1 MSRTSWSWDKRR
13 RLALAINLVVLCG
26 VTCVAVVS
34 SDSSDWQPLELV
46 FVLGAFA
53 IASDLLSVRIKGI
66 AAADGGSTGWWFTV
80 NAPYV
85 LAVVLLGAAPAV
97 AIAAV
102 SLPDRRNTL
111 ANPLAGRCRELRQLR
126 NAPGSSGRCWLLG
139 DRRRRSRGWRCA
151 SSAPSCDAIYEFGVI
166 MSFLLNAAYGAL
178 AYGEVLRERHSQ
190 RMASSARGGVAHRSR
205 HGPDG
210 VHLRNQLA
218 WARSWCS
225 SRSS

>member
-66 AAADGGSTGWWFTV
+66 AAADGGSTAWWFTV

-85 LAVVLLGAAPAV
+85 LAAVLLGAAPAV
-97 AIAAV
+97 SIAAV
-102 SLPDRRNTL
+102 SLL
-111 ANPLAGRCRELRQLR
+111 IVEI
-126 NAPGSSGRCWLLG
+126 
-139 DRRRRSRGWRCA
+139 RSRTCWR
-151 SSAPSCDAIYEFGVI
+151 DAVANYVNYATH
-166 MSFLLNAAYGAL
+166 LVAL
-178 AYGEVLRERHSQ
+178 ALL
-190 RMASSARGGVAHRSR
+190 ASWVI
-205 HGPDG
+205 DE
-210 VHLRNQLA
+210 
-218 WARSWCS
+218 
-225 SRSS
+225 